1 MGAVMGLL
9 GTWPPITRKVFT
21 RALFLTLKLTQPKKD
36 HGPSDPSRENQES
49 VVEMDERKHAGVR
62 KKDEGENKVEEQVH
76 EEEKGVNTLSKR
88 EIRRRRR
95 LGLE

>member
-1 MGAVMGLL
+1 
-9 GTWPPITRKVFT
+9 
-21 RALFLTLKLTQPKKD
+21 
-36 HGPSDPSRENQES
+36 
-49 VVEMDERKHAGVR
+49 MDERKHAGVR

-95 LGLE
+95 LGLSKN